1 MTPGKHGCVCVAIVL
16 LVTVLGDGATPDA
29 TQGQHDKSVKSQ
41 ETAVAT
47 KSDKGST
54 SQKAPLT
61 FGECDGIF
69 RFCVLRILQVSSS
82 TSARLDST
90 DISENGTVSIDF

>member
-16 LVTVLGDGATPDA
+16 LVTILGDGATPDA

-69 RFCVLRILQVSSS
+69 RFCVCYESYSYRCHRVCLQ
-82 TSARLDST
+82 D
-90 DISENGTVSIDF
+90 